1 MKVLA
6 IVTSALETLP
16 AVATTLML
24 ASCGHQTLET
34 RHLPATP
41 SPAPQLAQVGYGNQ
55 ADFVQCMPPQCP
67 TRTQKTLGATP
78 AIEANQAVGE
88 EAPPLPA
95 PRSLE
100 ALPAEASPSVDPDV
114 AAITEHQTWSIPFA
128 FGSARLGA
136 AGLGILK
143 QVTPELPTKARIT
156 VAGRTDDAGSASI
169 NDALAQARAATV
181 RDYLVRA
188 RPELKSAITVEA
200 AGKCCFAVP
209 NDTPAGRARNRRV
222 EITVARQ
229 AAPP

>member
-1 MKVLA
+1 MKVLTLA
-6 IVTSALETLP
+6 TSALETLP

-24 ASCGHQTLET
+24 ASCGHQAIET

-55 ADFVQCMPPQCP
+55 ADFVQCTPPQCP
-67 TRTQKTLGATP
+67 MRTQKTLGPAQ
-78 AIEANQAVGE
+78 AIEVSQVADE

-100 ALPAEASPSVDPDV
+100 ALTAEASPSVDPDV
-114 AAITEHQTWSIPFA
+114 AAITEQQTWSIPFA

-136 AGLGILK
+136 AGLGILR
-143 QVTPELPTKARIT
+143 QVTAELPAQGHIT
-156 VAGRTDDAGSASI
+156 VAGRTDDAGPAPI
-169 NDALAQARAATV
+169 NDLLAHARATTV
-181 RDYLVRA
+181 RDYLVHA
-188 RPELKSAITVEA
+188 RPELEGAITVEA
-200 AGKCCFAVP
+200 AGKCCFAAP

>member
-1 MKVLA
+1 MKVLTL
-6 IVTSALETLP
+6 VTSALEPLP

-24 ASCGHQTLET
+24 ASCGHQAIET

-55 ADFVQCMPPQCP
+55 ADFVQCTPPQCP
-67 TRTQKTLGATP
+67 TRTRKTLGAAP
-78 AIEANQAVGE
+78 AIEANQAVAE
-88 EAPPLPA
+88 ETPPSPA

-114 AAITEHQTWSIPFA
+114 AATTEHQTWSIPFA

-136 AGLGILK
+136 AGLGILR
-143 QVTPELPTKARIT
+143 QVTAELPAQGRIT
-156 VAGRTDDAGSASI
+156 VAGRTDDAGPAPI
-169 NDALAQARAATV
+169 NDLLAHARATTV
-181 RDYLVRA
+181 RDYLVHA
-188 RPELKSAITVEA
+188 RPELEGAITVEA
-200 AGKCCFAVP
+200 AGKCCFAAP

-222 EITVARQ
+222 EITVGHQ

>member
-1 MKVLA
+1 MKVLTLA
-6 IVTSALETLP
+6 TSALETLP

-24 ASCGHQTLET
+24 AACAHRAIET
-34 RHLPATP
+34 RHQPATP
-41 SPAPQLAQVGYGNQ
+41 LPAPQLAQVGYGNQ
-55 ADFVQCMPPQCP
+55 ADFVQCMPSQCP

-78 AIEANQAVGE
+78 AIEANQAVAA
-88 EAPPLPA
+88 EAPPSLA

-100 ALPAEASPSVDPDV
+100 AVPAETSPSVDPEV
-114 AAITEHQTWSIPFA
+114 AAITEHKTWSIPFA

-136 AGLGILK
+136 TGLGILK
-143 QVTPELPTKARIT
+143 QVIAELPAQGRIT
-156 VAGRTDDAGSASI
+156 VAGRTDDAGPAPI

-188 RPELKSAITVEA
+188 RPELESAITAEA
-200 AGKCCFAVP
+200 AGKCCFAAP

-222 EITVARQ
+222 EIAVGHQ